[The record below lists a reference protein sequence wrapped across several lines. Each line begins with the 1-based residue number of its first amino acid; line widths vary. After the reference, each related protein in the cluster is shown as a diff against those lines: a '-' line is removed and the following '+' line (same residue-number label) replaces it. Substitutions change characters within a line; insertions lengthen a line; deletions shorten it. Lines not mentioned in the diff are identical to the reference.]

1 MGRPPTPREAPE
13 GDALRRARALA
24 APTRLAVLELLRGA
38 DEPLTPQRLATR
50 LGVHHTAVRQHLVVL
65 AEAGMVEAVRLP
77 AEGRGRPR
85 VAYRPLGDPDPYQR
99 LSAMLAD
106 AVGAG
111 LTPREA
117 GRRHGLEVTPLAEG
131 AVATLLAETDRLGFR
146 PRVRDARGRLELVL
160 ETCPFADVAASS
172 PQVVCDLHRGIAE
185 GIVERTGGL
194 EIVDLRAA
202 DPHTAGCRLI
212 TRPSPGT

>member
-1 MGRPPTPREAPE
+1 MGRPPLRSDDPD

-24 APTRLAVLELLRGA
+24 APTRRAVLELLRGA
-38 DEPLTPQRLATR
+38 DEPLTPQQLAATV
-50 LGVHHTAVRQHLVVL
+50 GVHHTAVRQHLVVL
-65 AEAGMVEAVRLP
+65 AEAGMVEAVQLAP
-77 AEGRGRPR
+77 EGRGRPR

-99 LSAMLAD
+99 LSTMLAD
-106 AVGAG
+106 AVSEG

-117 GRRHGLEVTPLAEG
+117 GRRHGRDVTPLDEG
-131 AVATLLAETDRLGFR
+131 AVATLLAETNRLGFR
-146 PRVRDARGRLELVL
+146 PRVRKGRGRLELVL
-160 ETCPFADVAASS
+160 DACPFAAVAAVA
-172 PQVVCDLHRGIAE
+172 PDVVCELHLGIAE

-202 DPHTAGCRLI
+202 DPRTAGCRLI

>member
-1 MGRPPTPREAPE
+1 
-13 GDALRRARALA
+13 
-24 APTRLAVLELLRGA
+24 
-38 DEPLTPQRLATR
+38 
-50 LGVHHTAVRQHLVVL
+50 
-65 AEAGMVEAVRLP
+65 
-77 AEGRGRPR
+77 
-85 VAYRPLGDPDPYQR
+85 
-99 LSAMLAD
+99 MLAD
-106 AVGAG
+106 AVGDG

-117 GRRHGLEVTPLAEG
+117 GRRHGLEVTPLADG
-131 AVATLLAETDRLGFR
+131 AVATLARRDRAAGLPTAG
-146 PRVRDARGRLELVL
+146 ARRLDGRLELVL